1 MMDFIVA
8 SIVTL
13 NDGFYRG
20 NHCYDDFIV
29 ATIVTL
35 NDGFYRGNHCYDK

>member
-1 MMDFIVA
+1 MDFIVATIVTLNDDFIVA

-20 NHCYDDFIV
+20 NHCYP
-29 ATIVTL
+29 
-35 NDGFYRGNHCYDK
+35 K

>member
-1 MMDFIVA
+1 MMDFIVATIVTLSDYFIVA

-20 NHCYDDFIV
+20 NHCY
-29 ATIVTL
+29 A
-35 NDGFYRGNHCYDK
+35 K

>member
-1 MMDFIVA
+1 MMDFIVATIVTQNDDFIVA

-20 NHCYDDFIV
+20 KHCYP
-29 ATIVTL
+29 
-35 NDGFYRGNHCYDK
+35 K

>member
-8 SIVTL
+8 TIVTL
-13 NDGFYRG
+13 KT
-20 NHCYDDFIV
+20 DFIV

-35 NDGFYRGNHCYDK
+35 NDGFYRGNNCYAK